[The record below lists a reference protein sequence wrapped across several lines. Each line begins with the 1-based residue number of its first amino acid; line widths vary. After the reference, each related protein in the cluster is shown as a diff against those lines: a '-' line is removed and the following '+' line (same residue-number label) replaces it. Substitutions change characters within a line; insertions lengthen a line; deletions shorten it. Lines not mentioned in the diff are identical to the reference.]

1 MTLNLVKEGDSG
13 DYEVKATNKWGS
25 AVSKAKVVV
34 ISKYTKNY
42 NKFLK
47 HKKPD

>member
-42 NKFLK
+42 NKFLQQ
-47 HKKPD
+47 KKPD